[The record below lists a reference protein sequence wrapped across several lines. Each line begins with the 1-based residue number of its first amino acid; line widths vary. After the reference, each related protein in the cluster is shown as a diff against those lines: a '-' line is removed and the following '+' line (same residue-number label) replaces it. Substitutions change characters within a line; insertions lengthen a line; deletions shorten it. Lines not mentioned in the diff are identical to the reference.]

1 MWFCLLLDLKLK
13 NGEFW
18 LVTIYSVSNYIVYF
32 QYTEVDF
39 TEKEKWEEMKKGNSY
54 FKLQLWFQQ
63 FGGLFILVS
72 H

>member
-63 FGGLFILVS
+63 YGGLFILVS

>member
-1 MWFCLLLDLKLK
+1 MWFCLLLDLKL
-13 NGEFW
+13 EFW
-18 LVTIYSVSNYIVYF
+18 PVTIYSVLNYIVYF

>member
-18 LVTIYSVSNYIVYF
+18 PVTIYSVSNYIVYF

-63 FGGLFILVS
+63 YGGLFILVS